1 MKSIMHDKRDR
12 TCYLCMML
20 HDDDNMKAVLQE
32 HHIFGG
38 TANRKISEKYG
49 LKVYLCLDHHL
60 TGTEAVHRNAG
71 VAILLK
77 QEGQRTFQRR
87 YPDMDFMK
95 IFGKSYLADEDERRQ
110 QAYQEPPAAAGEGV
124 EEIDGVS
131 GMDEGWR

>member
-20 HDDDNMKAVLQE
+20 HDDDSMKKVLQE

-38 TANRKISEKYG
+38 TANRKLSEKYG

-60 TGTEAVHRNAG
+60 TGPEAVHKDAK

-77 QEGQRTFQRR
+77 KEGQQAFKKR
-87 YPDMDFMK
+87 YPSMNFMK
-95 IFGKSYLADEDERRQ
+95 IFGKNYLTDEDEPRQ
-110 QAYQEPPAAAGEGV
+110 QAYKEPATAAGEGMRKV
-124 EEIDGVS
+124 DGVS
-131 GMDEGWR
+131 GMDDRWR